1 MRNKILIV
9 DDTELWLN
17 FHSSVL
23 TELYGKLFEITCVS
37 SAKEGLNSVK
47 QNLDFPFAII
57 ITDLQM
63 ESDFEPKLAGEWLI
77 DNIRNFKEYDMTK
90 IVIIS
95 AMYNIEKIAQKH
107 NVDCISKNM
116 LIHNKLL
123 LKYMF
128 EKLMPFLE
136 KI

>member
-9 DDTELWLN
+9 DDTELWRS
-17 FHSSVL
+17 FHSGVI
-23 TELYGKLFEITCVS
+23 TELYGKLFEITYAA
-37 SAKEGLNSVK
+37 SAKEGLNLIK
-47 QNLDFPFAII
+47 QNLEFPFAVI

-77 DNIRNFKEYDMTK
+77 ENIRQVKEYDMTR